1 MVELAIHNGLDAIY
15 VTDQLDGVPCVH
27 LGIQHD
33 SADLETSLAGKLS
46 EEQIESARKLMSDD
60 SVERS
65 FTTESDYVIVRYN

>member
-15 VTDQLDGVPCVH
+15 VTDQVDGVPCIH

-33 SADLETSLAGKLS
+33 SADIETSLSGMLT
-46 EEQIESARKLMSDD
+46 EDQIQSAQRLISDD

-65 FTTESDYVIVRYN
+65 FTTRADYVVVRYN